1 MGRALDRWVG
11 RTGRLQ
17 AARAFI
23 ENNIE
28 WAGLSATNTAQALGI
43 SVRQLHLL
51 FKPTGT
57 TFSRYVLARRLE
69 KARAALAQDQR
80 RKIIEVAY
88 SCGIESLSVFYRGF
102 RDAYGMTPTE
112 FRNSL
117 LNPAPGGVAPQSAA
131 AAAPATAEAC

>member
-28 WAGLSATNTAQALGI
+28 WAGLSATNTAQALGV

-51 FKPTGT
+51 FKPTGS

-69 KARAALAQDQR
+69 KARTALAEDRR

-117 LNPAPGGVAPQSAA
+117 LDAPSDSVPTSGVMQHPV
-131 AAAPATAEAC
+131 ECDAC

>member
-11 RTGRLQ
+11 HTGRLH

-69 KARAALAQDQR
+69 KARIALAEDRR

-102 RDAYGMTPTE
+102 RDAYGMTPTD

-117 LNPAPGGVAPQSAA
+117 LDTTPESLPPPANTAG
-131 AAAPATAEAC
+131 PA

>member
-117 LNPAPGGVAPQSAA
+117 LNPPGGVAPQSAA
-131 AAAPATAEAC
+131 AAEAC

>member
-11 RTGRLQ
+11 KTGRLH
-17 AARAFI
+17 AARAYI
-23 ENNIE
+23 ENNLE
-28 WAGLSATNTAQALGI
+28 WTGLSATATARALGI

-57 TFSRYVLARRLE
+57 TFARYVLARRLE
-69 KARAALAQDQR
+69 KARTALAEDRR

-88 SCGIESLSVFYRGF
+88 SCGIDSLSVFYRGF

-117 LNPAPGGVAPQSAA
+117 LDASRPASQRADGSCADAS
-131 AAAPATAEAC
+131 

>member
-69 KARAALAQDQR
+69 KARTALAEDRR

-112 FRNSL
+112 FRNSM
-117 LNPAPGGVAPQSAA
+117 LNTPANSAPSSGAIQPS
-131 AAAPATAEAC
+131 AEAADAC

>member
-69 KARAALAQDQR
+69 KARTALAEDRR

-117 LNPAPGGVAPQSAA
+117 LNASANDAPSGGVMQH
-131 AAAPATAEAC
+131 PAEAAEAC

>member
-69 KARAALAQDQR
+69 KARTALAEDRR

-117 LNPAPGGVAPQSAA
+117 LSAPSSSSGMAQQPAEA
-131 AAAPATAEAC
+131 AEAC

>member
-69 KARAALAQDQR
+69 KARTALAEDRR

-102 RDAYGMTPTE
+102 RDAYGL
-112 FRNSL
+112 SL
-117 LNPAPGGVAPQSAA
+117 IHI
-131 AAAPATAEAC
+131 